1 MITFLIL
8 YTTFELYQG
17 ERGYFNFEGEGS
29 LNFNKRNYTRNGG
42 AGTMAYGD
50 PKTSR
55 WGEGLVA

>member
-42 AGTMAYGD
+42 GRDDGI
-50 PKTSR
+50 
-55 WGEGLVA
+55 W